1 MLCRNLPIQLV
12 WRSMRNLMGLTM
24 LLDSLTLDL
33 ASIIIFVLFLAI
45 IIVIKCKASCIIEEI
60 FFASSFQGNEL
71 PNISLKKRE
80 PEGWLYV
87 KCFSYKFECHQQWY
101 RVLLLDIPYSHIIIM
116 TALFSQQD

>member
-33 ASIIIFVLFLAI
+33 ESIIIFVLFLAI

-60 FFASSFQGNEL
+60 LFASSFQCNEL
-71 PNISLKKRE
+71 PNISLKKQE
-80 PEGWLYV
+80 YLKVG
-87 KCFSYKFECHQQWY
+87 F
-101 RVLLLDIPYSHIIIM
+101 
-116 TALFSQQD
+116 T